1 MEKFDYIEVNY
12 NTWGGNG
19 SVKVSTYSTTKSR
32 IGIPLE
38 YIADLKS
45 KISKIKPITRNEI
58 TPTEK
63 LYFSKSSMVPRFKV
77 KEFLLQNTTTEKT
90 RIAEYATLIIYNKHN
105 FPDLLNKS
113 EKQIY
118 LQEGYVLNNNPENIK
133 LLHINNPTYIK
144 SQKFLFVPKDY
155 VHSINTYTKIKIESI
170 GTYIKFYSTNN
181 QAEIDLLSNIDKIL
195 STNARF
201 IDDYEFQ
208 RNIQTESIIIDND
221 IYDNLRGMLAHK
233 DKENIS
239 LAIDIMANVN
249 YDKSKLYLLLLLNEF
264 AHNIWRVTFT
274 TNFKGLLN
282 YLQTRVN
289 QQEWKECVNNLFK
302 EFKGEH
308 EIEVIKQYIIRKMS
322 NEFSNNLNFKITDIK
337 IELK

>member
-1 MEKFDYIEVNY
+1 MENFSYIEVSFNQWNNEIRVNSYY
-12 NTWGGNG
+12 NPN
-19 SVKVSTYSTTKSR
+19 KLYM
-32 IGIPLE
+32 GITIE
-38 YIADLKS
+38 YIRDLKN
-45 KISKIKPITRNEI
+45 KISKIKSISRNEI
-58 TPTEK
+58 TSTEK

-77 KEFLLQNTTTEKT
+77 KDFLLQNNTIEKT

-105 FPDLLNKS
+105 FPDVLNRT

-118 LQEGYVLNNNPENIK
+118 LREGYLLNNTPENIK

-144 SQKFLFVPKDY
+144 NQKFLFIPKDY
-155 VHSINTYTKIKIESI
+155 IHSINSHSKIKIESI

-181 QAEIDLLSNIDKIL
+181 QAEIELLNNTEKIL
-195 STNARF
+195 SVPNVRY

-208 RNIQTESIIIDND
+208 RNIQTESIVIDD
-221 IYDNLRGMLAHK
+221 EIYSNLRGMLAHK

-264 AHNIWRVTFT
+264 ATNIWRVTFT

-289 QQEWKECVNNLFK
+289 QMEWKVCVNDLFN
-302 EFKGEH
+302 EFKSEY
-308 EIEVIKQYIIRKMS
+308 EIEIIKQYIIRRMS
-322 NEFSNNLNFKITDIK
+322 SEFSNKLNFKITDIK